1 MAKINEWH
9 NNIIKEGEQVS
20 AIPYTLLHILEEK
33 YGSVKNVPESNRILQ
48 KIRKII
54 GFSTHDDSK
63 QAIYRDDIRE
73 LINQG
78 FTIREIAMKL
88 AIGETTVA
96 NVTKKNHYHVKPRFR
111 YKLINRRI
119 NAEIFVN
126 NQKAV
131 SKLINHKCN
140 SLDEIRNYAAIE
152 GYQFIINDN
161 MFIWKDLKTGDRFIL
176 NGKMKVKQ

>member
-1 MAKINEWH
+1 M
-9 NNIIKEGEQVS
+9 S
-20 AIPYTLLHILEEK
+20 AIPYTLIHNLEEK
-33 YGSVKNVPESNRILQ
+33 YGTIKNVPESNSTLQ

-63 QAIYRDDIRE
+63 QAIYRDDIRD

-78 FTIREIAMKL
+78 FIPREISEKL
-88 AIGETTVA
+88 MVCKTTVVKVA
-96 NVTKKNHYHVKPRFR
+96 KKNHYHVKPRFR

-126 NQKAV
+126 NQKAI

-161 MFIWKDLKTGDRFIL
+161 MFLWKDVKTGDRFIF
-176 NGKMKVKQ
+176 NGKMKVKR